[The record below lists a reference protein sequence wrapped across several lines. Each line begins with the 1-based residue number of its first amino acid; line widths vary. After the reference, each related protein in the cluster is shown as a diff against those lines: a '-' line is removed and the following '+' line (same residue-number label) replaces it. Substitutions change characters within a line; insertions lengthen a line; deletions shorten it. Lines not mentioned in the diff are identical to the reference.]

1 MTNTGKKYIL
11 FTVSNV
17 ILLLICIS
25 TVSAQNN
32 KNYLQVTG
40 ASTGFNLTSTATL
53 EAQQTNSNAFQV
65 VVASKGSNTF
75 SMYAKVSSSTTSTST
90 PMPASMLAVKLNS
103 MSPTLTANF
112 NAISLSTN
120 DQLIQQITTSNQFW
134 NNNNT
139 ITFNYDLL
147 AGPVG
152 YNYAPGSYTF
162 TLLFTMTQP

>member
-1 MTNTGKKYIL
+1 MP

-25 TVSAQNN
+25 TTSAQNN

-40 ASTGFNLTSTATL
+40 VSTGFNLTSTATL

-65 VVASKGSNTF
+65 VVASKGSSTF
-75 SMYAKVSSSTTSTST
+75 SMYARVSSSTTSTST

-103 MSPTLTANF
+103 TVPAVTANA
-112 NAISLSTN
+112 NTITLSTS
-120 DQLIQQITTSNQFW
+120 DQLLQQLTETSQFW
-134 NNNNT
+134 NNNAT